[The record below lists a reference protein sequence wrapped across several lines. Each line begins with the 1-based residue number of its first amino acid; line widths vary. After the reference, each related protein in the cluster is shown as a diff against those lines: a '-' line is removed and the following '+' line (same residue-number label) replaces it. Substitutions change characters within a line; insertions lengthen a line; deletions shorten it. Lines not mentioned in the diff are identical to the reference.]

1 MRRRSRAR
9 MLEGQGT
16 PGRVCLIV
24 LCLLACA
31 GAARAAELPRVTSG
45 HVERLTAFPSRLITA
60 RNVDV
65 WLPDGYGPGKR
76 FAVLYMMDG
85 QMLFDAT
92 GTWNEQAWGVDAV
105 LGALLTAGRVRDT
118 IIVGVWNDPQL
129 RHAEYFPQKA
139 LPFLP
144 PAERRQFV
152 REALHGR
159 PLSDRYLRFLVT
171 ELKPAIDARFLT
183 DRGPDSAFIMGSSM
197 GGIRSLYA
205 VSEYPTVFGG
215 AACLSTHWIGTFQE
229 NASLPLEEFTYFESH
244 LPDPARHRIY
254 MDRGTEG
261 LGALYGAAQPFADDL
276 VRERGYRDAN
286 FVSRV
291 YAGAGHNEKDWGA
304 RLEAPFLFLL
314 GKP

>member
-1 MRRRSRAR
+1 MRGGRGA
-9 MLEGQGT
+9 
-16 PGRVCLIV
+16 PGRACRVV

-31 GAARAAELPRVTSG
+31 GTARTARTAELPQVTSG
-45 HVERLTAFPSRLITA
+45 HLERLAAFPSRMVTA

-76 FAVLYMMDG
+76 YAVLYMMDG
-85 QMLFDAT
+85 QMLFDAAS
-92 GTWNEQAWGVDAV
+92 TWNKQAWGIDAA
-105 LGALLTAGRVRDT
+105 LGALLAAGRVRDT
-118 IIVGVWNDPQL
+118 LIVGVWNDPKL

-144 PAERRQFV
+144 PAEGRQFV

-159 PLSDRYLRFLVT
+159 PLADRYLRFLVT
-171 ELKPAIDARFLT
+171 ELKPAIDARFRT
-183 DRGPDSAFIMGSSM
+183 DPGPESTFIMGSSM
-197 GGIRSLYA
+197 GGILSLYA

-229 NASLPLEEFTYFESH
+229 NASLPLAEFTYFQSH

-261 LGALYGAAQPFADDL
+261 LDALYGAAQPFADDL
-276 VRERGYRDAN
+276 VRERGYTDAN
-286 FVSRV
+286 FLSRV

-304 RLEAPFLFLL
+304 RLETPLLFLL
-314 GKP
+314 GRP